1 MSDRIPVQLVTKSL
15 FEDSRPA
22 GGGVSN
28 TGLFICSMV
37 IQITLGNGLQ
47 GYLENGSLLL

>member
-1 MSDRIPVQLVTKSL
+1 MSDRVLVTKSL

-28 TGLFICSMV
+28 TGLFIYVPYNSDNPGEWSSGLFGKW
-37 IQITLGNGLQ
+37 IT
-47 GYLENGSLLL
+47 SP

>member
-1 MSDRIPVQLVTKSL
+1 MSDRLPVQLVTKSL

-28 TGLFICSMV
+28 TGFFHIVPYNSNSPGEWAPGLF
-37 IQITLGNGLQ
+37 
-47 GYLENGSLLL
+47 GSGALLL